1 MALSNINREMR
12 KMTQRIN
19 IYGHSSF
26 YHPQATLASVL
37 SKNTTRKVEPS
48 HKTKS
53 VIVDIRKDNK

>member
-1 MALSNINREMR
+1 MI
-12 KMTQRIN
+12 QRIN
-19 IYGHSSF
+19 PYGHSSF
-26 YHPQATLASVL
+26 YYPNNTLASVV